1 MHIGLI
7 DVDSHNFP
15 NLALMKISAYEKSKG
30 NYVEWWN
37 GFDYYDKVYKSK
49 VFTDLYSKDTYMD
62 IDCDELIL
70 GGTGYDLYNLLPDEI
85 EHQYPDYSLYYKYT
99 NDIAYGFLTRGC
111 PRNCSFC
118 IVSEKEGLKSFQ
130 VASLDE
136 FWRGQHEIKLLD
148 PNIVAAANSEKLFEE
163 LSNTKA
169 WIDFTQG
176 LDARLI
182 NDEHIYYINKMK
194 VKMIHFA
201 WDNYEFQT
209 YKKLKAI
216 RPLLKLDKR
225 RLKVYVLTNFN
236 TTHEQDYERVTKL
249 CELGYDPYI
258 MIYDKPTAPQN
269 TRYLQRYV
277 NNKIIFNSCSS
288 FAEYNP
294 KLG

>member
-15 NLALMKISAYEKSKG
+15 NLVLMKISAYEKSKG

-70 GGTGYDLYNLLPDEI
+70 GGTGYDLYNLLPEEI

-99 NDIAYGFLTRGC
+99 NDISYGFLRRGC
-111 PRNCSFC
+111 PRNCPFC

-209 YKKLKAI
+209 YNKLKAI

-236 TTHEQDYERVTKL
+236 TTHKQDIERVIKL
-249 CELGYDPYI
+249 RELGYDPYI
-258 MIYDKPTAPQN
+258 MIYNKPTAPQN

-294 KLG
+294 QLG